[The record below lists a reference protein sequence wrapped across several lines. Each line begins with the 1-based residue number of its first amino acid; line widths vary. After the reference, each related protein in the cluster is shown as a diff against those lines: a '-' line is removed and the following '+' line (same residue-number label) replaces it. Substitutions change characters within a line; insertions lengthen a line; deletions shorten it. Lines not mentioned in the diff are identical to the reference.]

1 MIVHILLVY
10 LANLF
15 HQHQNQARRIAITE
29 VAEYEVAL
37 MKNTKMNQEKSK
49 LKRYLQLPVITQV
62 TSGKNQVTFGD
73 HFSYSGY
80 KFGLKIY
87 SFLKIDDPIERER
100 VLEKREKNRVAAEK
114 ARQKKRER
122 IDELEREKKRLEEMI
137 AASDLDAVRIQRNL
151 DYLRVSFQE
160 HEKVCC
166 FKK

>member
-62 TSGKNQVTFGD
+62 TSGDHQVTSSD
-73 HFSYSGY
+73 HLSHF
-80 KFGLKIY
+80 
-87 SFLKIDDPIERER
+87 R
-100 VLEKREKNRVAAEK
+100 
-114 ARQKKRER
+114 
-122 IDELEREKKRLEEMI
+122 
-137 AASDLDAVRIQRNL
+137 
-151 DYLRVSFQE
+151 
-160 HEKVCC
+160 
-166 FKK
+166 